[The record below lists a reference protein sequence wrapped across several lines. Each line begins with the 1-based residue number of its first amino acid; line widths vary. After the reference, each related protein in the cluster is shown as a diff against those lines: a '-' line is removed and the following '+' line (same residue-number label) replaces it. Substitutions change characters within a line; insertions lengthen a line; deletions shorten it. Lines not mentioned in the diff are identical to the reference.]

1 MVYSLQRLFSSFS
14 ALFAS
19 TFAIEGFMKKENV
32 KMDAGRPL
40 PLGVSEY
47 RGGFNFSVI
56 SRNATAVFLELY
68 EHSEDSKPFRSFP
81 LDPDVHRTGDI
92 WHVRITGINY
102 GQLYAYRAEGPYE
115 PENGHR
121 FNGNR
126 ILLDPYAKALVG
138 TGHWDFE
145 KAQDYKPHGPESPW
159 LPSEADNA
167 RWSPKCAVV
176 DTYFDWQDDR
186 PPRHSWADTLIY
198 ETHVRGL
205 TIDPSSA
212 AKHPGTFLGVME
224 KIPYFK
230 QMGVTAVELMP
241 VQEFNEKEIVRN
253 NPLTGER
260 LHNYWGYNT
269 VAFMAPKEG
278 YGTLET
284 PASQVNEFKLMVR
297 ELHKAGIEVILDIV
311 FNHTAE
317 GNEWGPTLNLRG
329 LENRIYYM
337 LEPGTNHYRNYSG
350 CGNTLNCNHPLVRT
364 LIMDSLRQWVAEM
377 HVDGFRFDLASVL
390 GRDRNGEILPNPP
403 LLERIAQDPLLRDT
417 KLIAEAWDAG
427 GAYQVGIFPGRR
439 WSDWNGQFRDDVR
452 KFWRGDAGM
461 AGKLA
466 SRICG
471 SADLYERSGKAPLNS
486 INFITCHDGLTLHD
500 LVSYSRKHN
509 ETNGEDNRDGTPDDF
524 SANYGVEGETK
535 STTVRR
541 IRSRQVKNLLAT
553 LFISRGVPMILGGD
567 EFGRTQKGNNNAYCQ
582 DNEVSWYDWKLL
594 KRNRDLFRF
603 TREMIAFRKKH
614 PVLRAEKFY
623 REDEVIWF
631 GPSGEPMKWE
641 SEKNVLGCKLL
652 TGEENGSSDQYAM
665 CLLFNADEEAASF
678 ELPEIPKPF
687 QWFVVV
693 DTAQPSP
700 QDIVKEEEGTLWDS
714 SKPFNLKDRS
724 LAILLAQKP
733 TLVSTKVEPHPQKS
747 RAMKDSG
754 RLFT

>member
-1 MVYSLQRLFSSFS
+1 
-14 ALFAS
+14 
-19 TFAIEGFMKKENV
+19 MKKMNV

-68 EHSEDSKPFRSFP
+68 ERSEDSQPVISIP
-81 LDPDVHRTGDI
+81 LNPEIHRTGDI
-92 WHVRITGINY
+92 WHVRVTGITY
-102 GQLYAYRAEGPYE
+102 GQLYAYRAEGPYD

-121 FNGNR
+121 FNKNR
-126 ILLDPYAKALVG
+126 LLLDPYAKALVG

-145 KAQDYKPHGPESPW
+145 QAQDYEAHGGGAQWSP
-159 LPSEADNA
+159 SGTDNA

-212 AKHPGTFLGVME
+212 ARHPGTFLGLIE

-241 VQEFNEKEIVRN
+241 VQEFNENEMVRK
-253 NPLTGER
+253 NPLTGEK
-260 LHNYWGYNT
+260 LTNYWGYNT
-269 VAFMAPKEG
+269 AAFMAPKES
-278 YGTLET
+278 YGTQTL
-284 PASQVNEFKLMVR
+284 AGGQVNEFKTMVR

-317 GNEWGPTLNLRG
+317 GDEYGPTLNLRG
-329 LENRIYYM
+329 LENRVYYM
-337 LEPGTNHYRNYSG
+337 LEPGTHHYRNYSG
-350 CGNTLNCNHPLVRT
+350 CGNTLNCNHPVVRT

-390 GRDRNGEILPNPP
+390 GRDKNGEILPNPP

-427 GAYQVGIFPGRR
+427 GAYQVGNFPGRR

-452 KFWRGDAGM
+452 RFWRGDPGM

-471 SADLYERSGKAPLNS
+471 SSDLYGGSGKAPLNS
-486 INFITCHDGLTLHD
+486 INFVTCHDGLTLHD
-500 LVSYSRKHN
+500 LVTYSRKHN
-509 ETNGEDNRDGTPDDF
+509 EANGEDNRDGTPDDF

-553 LFISRGVPMILGGD
+553 LLVSRGVPMILGGD

-582 DNEVSWYDWKLL
+582 DNEVSWFDWKML

-603 TREMIAFRKKH
+603 TREMIAFRKRH

-623 REDEVIWF
+623 CDADIRWF
-631 GPSGEPMKWE
+631 GPSGEPMEWE
-641 SEKNVLGCKLL
+641 GEKNVLGCMLF
-652 TGEENGSSDQYAM
+652 TGETNAFDGQHAI
-665 CLLFNADEEAASF
+665 CLLFNAQQEAVSF
-678 ELPEIPKPF
+678 ALPQTPELF
-687 QWFVVV
+687 QWFTVV
-693 DTAQPSP
+693 DTSQPSP
-700 QDIVKEEEGTLWDS
+700 QDIVREEEGRWCDPS
-714 SKPFNLKDRS
+714 SPFPMKERS
-724 LAILLAQKP
+724 LAILVSQKAP
-733 TLVSTKVEPHPQKS
+733 LSTGKVEAPVRSKKTV
-747 RAMKDSG
+747 KDSA
-754 RLFT
+754 RVFT